1 MKFTLNR
8 QWFNLMAIRTRRLS
22 IFQHPPAF
30 NKATQNLYLFPAI
43 AFALVVA
50 IFFLY
55 IPAIQDAVGTTRV
68 PVEYYFL
75 PMTFGLAILFLDEA
89 RKWAVRKWPAGLMAK
104 WAW

>member
-1 MKFTLNR
+1 
-8 QWFNLMAIRTRRLS
+8 MAIRTRRLS

-43 AFALVVA
+43 VFALVIA

-55 IPAIQDAVGTTRV
+55 LKPIQAAVGTTTV

-75 PMTFGLAILFLDEA
+75 PMTFGLAILFMDEA
-89 RKWAVRKWPAGLMAK
+89 RKWAVRTYPRGFFAK
-104 WAW
+104 IAW

>member
-1 MKFTLNR
+1 
-8 QWFNLMAIRTRRLS
+8 MAIRTRRLS

-43 AFALVVA
+43 IFAFVIA

-55 IPAIQDAVGTTRV
+55 TKPIQDAVGTTSV

-75 PMTFGLAILFLDEA
+75 PMTFGLAILFMDEA
-89 RKWAVRKWPAGLMAK
+89 RKWAVRKYPRGFLAK
-104 WAW
+104 IAW